1 MLMFFFLAND
11 MSSLNAQQ
19 PDQAH
24 MGEHVF
30 RWLSMGIF
38 INQLF
43 IFCKSIYP
51 RIEGTICR
59 IHRQYLRLKTIISC
73 KISLQAN
80 HFWVE
85 TCWNPAAS
93 RVFLSALL
101 GIINPTMKIQS
112 YPTQKNHQTVFD
124 IDNIQLYRLYNSWY
138 GYIYIYTVWYR

>member
-1 MLMFFFLAND
+1 MVNPTTNRSFSGTFIDKWRIFHCHVSSPEGSDVNLPGLLGIGLVIIQSTIVVFFMLMFFFLAND

-85 TCWNPAAS
+85 TC
-93 RVFLSALL
+93 
-101 GIINPTMKIQS
+101 
-112 YPTQKNHQTVFD
+112 
-124 IDNIQLYRLYNSWY
+124 
-138 GYIYIYTVWYR
+138 